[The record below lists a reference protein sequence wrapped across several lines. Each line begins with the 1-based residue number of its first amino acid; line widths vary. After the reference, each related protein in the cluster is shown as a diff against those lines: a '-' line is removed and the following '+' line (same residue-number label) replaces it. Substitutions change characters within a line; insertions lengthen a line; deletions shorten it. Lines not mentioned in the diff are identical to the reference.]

1 MLTHSGPPLTSTLP
15 AYCGPLASCLTS
27 PQACEVSAQHK
38 HRNIQ
43 KTVMTSMFG
52 RSTFRIRSVF
62 LHKKGSLLKV
72 FHSSYLSICLFFCD
86 AQHKKFQSFL
96 FVHTY
101 TCVPWKQIAN
111 FIFTEA
117 SGGSFLSEYCQCLPQ
132 KTDKA
137 QRKWSPFLHSEGTK
151 DPFLRRLNND
161 CCGTGSRRRFKMA
174 ETSPDQLSTIDS
186 HWKIPSF
193 TPFEA
198 FSNSRKTSF
207 QCCASKTK
215 AKHLYMS
222 IKISNHISR
231 RAASFSR
238 LIILVFQGHFRL
250 FAQRL
255 N

>member
-27 PQACEVSAQHK
+27 PQAYEVSAQHK

-43 KTVMTSMFG
+43 KMVMTSMFG
-52 RSTFRIRSVF
+52 RSTFRFRSVF

-72 FHSSYLSICLFFCD
+72 FHSSYLLLLLFF
-86 AQHKKFQSFL
+86 AMLKVLVFSFWGYIHIHAFRQSRLRILFL
-96 FVHTY
+96 LK
-101 TCVPWKQIAN
+101 PR
-111 FIFTEA
+111 
-117 SGGSFLSEYCQCLPQ
+117 GGGFLSEYCQCLPQ

-137 QRKWSPFLHSEGTK
+137 QRKWSLFLHSEGTK
-151 DPFLRRLNND
+151 DPFLCRLNND

-186 HWKIPSF
+186 HWKTPSF

-198 FSNSRKTSF
+198 FSNRRKTSF

-215 AKHLYMS
+215 AKYLYMS

-231 RAASFSR
+231 GVASFSR